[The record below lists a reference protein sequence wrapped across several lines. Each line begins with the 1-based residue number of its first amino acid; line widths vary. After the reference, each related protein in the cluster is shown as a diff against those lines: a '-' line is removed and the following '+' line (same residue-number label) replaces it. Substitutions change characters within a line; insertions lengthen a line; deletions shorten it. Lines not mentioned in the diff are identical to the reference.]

1 MDAPPM
7 HRPVLAAAAVALLVA
22 GPAAGAR
29 GTRHLLGRSVDGRAI
44 VAYELGDPSS
54 VRKVLVVGCVH
65 GNEPAG
71 TGIANRLT
79 ELPPPA
85 GVDLWVVPSFNPDGE
100 AANTRGNAHGVDLN
114 RNFPLG
120 WRPLAGAYYSGSRAL
135 SEPESRIMYRFMLRL
150 RPVISI
156 WYHQHLDL
164 VDESGGSVAVER
176 RYAQLVGLRTA
187 RLARYPGS
195 IVTWENARFR
205 GTTAFVVELPAGKPS
220 AATATRFARA
230 VDILTGRRP

>member
-1 MDAPPM
+1 VRRLFVAT
-7 HRPVLAAAAVALLVA
+7 AAAALLLA
-22 GPAAGAR
+22 DGAQAATGH
-29 GTRHLLGRSVDGRAI
+29 RHVLGRSVDGRPI
-44 VAYELGDPSS
+44 VAYELGDPLST
-54 VRKVLVVGCVH
+54 RKVLVVGCVH

-71 TGIANRLT
+71 TAIANRLA

-120 WRPLAGAYYSGSRAL
+120 WRPLAGPYYSGSRAL
-135 SEPESRIMYRFMLRL
+135 SEPESRIMARFMLRL

-164 VDESGGSVAVER
+164 VDEAGGSVAVEQ
-176 RYAQLVGLRTA
+176 RYARLVGLRTA

-195 IVTWENARFR
+195 IVTWENTRFR
-205 GTTAFVVELPAGKPS
+205 GTTAFVVELPAGTPS

-230 VDILTGRRP
+230 VDILAVGRP

>member
-1 MDAPPM
+1 VDAA
-7 HRPVLAAAAVALLVA
+7 PVHLLVFVAAALLLA
-22 GPAAGAR
+22 GPAAGAG
-29 GTRHLLGRSVDGRAI
+29 GTRHLLGRSVEGRAI

-54 VRKVLVVGCVH
+54 ARKVLVVGCVH

-71 TGIANRLT
+71 IAIANRLIGLT
-79 ELPPPA
+79 PPA
-85 GVDLWVVPSFNPDGE
+85 GADLWVVPSFNPDGE

-120 WRPLAGAYYSGSRAL
+120 WRPLTGVYYSGRHAL
-135 SEPESRIMYRFMLRL
+135 SEPESRIMVRLLLRL

-164 VDESGGSVAVER
+164 VDEAGGSAAIER
-176 RYAQLVGLRTA
+176 RYARLVGMRTA
-187 RLARYPGS
+187 RLPRYPGS

-205 GTTAFVVELPAGKPS
+205 GSTAFDVELPAGEPS

-230 VDILTGRRP
+230 VDVLARG

>member
-1 MDAPPM
+1 M
-7 HRPVLAAAAVALLVA
+7 HRLVFAAAAVALLVA

-29 GTRHLLGRSVDGRAI
+29 GTRHLLGRSVDGRPI

-79 ELPPPA
+79 ELPPPV

-100 AANTRGNAHGVDLN
+100 VANTRGNAHGVDLN

-120 WRPLAGAYYSGSRAL
+120 WRPLAGVYYSGPRAL

-176 RYAQLVGLRTA
+176 RYAQLVGLRAT
-187 RLARYPGS
+187 RLTRYPGS
-195 IVTWENARFR
+195 IVTWENARFP
-205 GTTAFVVELPAGKPS
+205 GSTAFVVELPAGEPS
-220 AATATRFARA
+220 AAMATRFARA
-230 VDILTGRRP
+230 VDALARG

>member
-1 MDAPPM
+1 VRRLLVAT
-7 HRPVLAAAAVALLVA
+7 AAAALLFA
-22 GPAAGAR
+22 DGAQAAAGH
-29 GTRHLLGRSVDGRAI
+29 RHVLGRSVDGRAI

-71 TGIANRLT
+71 IVIANRLA

-120 WRPLAGAYYSGSRAL
+120 WRPLAGVYYSGPHAL
-135 SEPESRIMYRFMLRL
+135 SEPESRIMVRFMLRL

-164 VDESGGSVAVER
+164 VDEAGGSVAVEQ
-176 RYAQLVGLRTA
+176 RYARLVGLRTA

-195 IVTWENARFR
+195 IVTWENTRFR
-205 GTTAFVVELPAGKPS
+205 GTTAFDVELPAGKPS

-230 VDILTGRRP
+230 VDLLAARRP